1 MFNFFNRPTYPKIET
16 PTYDVP
22 LVETAKEDQ
31 EHYRVGYN
39 STNNMTTLTLKSDQT
54 SMTLSLIPSEVKR
67 LIRMLEASMVE

>member
-1 MFNFFNRPTYPKIET
+1 MFNFFNRANYPKIET
-16 PTYDVP
+16 PTYEVP
-22 LVETAKEDQ
+22 LVETAKEEQ

-67 LIRMLEASMVE
+67 LIRMLESTMVE

>member
-1 MFNFFNRPTYPKIET
+1 MFNFFNRDRYAKIEPPTYE
-16 PTYDVP
+16 VP

-67 LIRMLEASMVE
+67 LIRMLESTMVE